1 MIEVASCVGTVKYIR
16 RGISAISYEIAL
28 DTNSVTSDGETG
40 EFLTTNLGNFR
51 FIKHVGGDSEEQQ
64 DICSTYNYLVMF
76 IGSAGNCIL
85 MKKPDGSTSYKYSS
99 SRGNSSISDAMS
111 ACNVNEGSI
120 RLIKFM
126 WYDKP
131 IKVDGSYDYID
142 NLCRNLGVP
151 SDDMQLKILAS
162 NTLTVVQNGV
172 DGKPG
177 GPGAPGARGSSGPV
191 WRQHV
196 GFVSATADAP
206 YQYCAGNNDE
216 RFLDVVLIN
225 KVWYR
230 CLRSYKS
237 TGADDIRNT
246 TTNAEF
252 AKYWTSADMA
262 GFTFI
267 ATQFLLADN
276 AKINLFGSNEI
287 NLYNDN
293 ENGTLFASFRV
304 PSGKWSDAKGDKGE
318 YVLWI
323 GAADPKD
330 ASYYVKKNGVAKM
343 DCCYFGQ
350 VTIKNRKKEH
360 LGDANAGIYY
370 GEKYYDIEDGVE
382 EFHPY
387 VRSAW
392 ICDKAY
398 TFGLSAD
405 NVVYEQTGW
414 GGYVKMWQMNGYDNV
429 STDMYNK
436 RYPRLPEA
444 AMKIRKSLSG
454 LPKEVDAYDCI
465 GISLT
470 SIGNVMAN
478 SIGLDISTINGQNSI
493 GLRIDASGGSKA
505 NHAIQIVSGDIAGLR
520 PYIRETNIST
530 TLSIYDHT
538 VYCTNSG
545 AITLT
550 LPRSPIKGQEY
561 LIIQGNGR
569 VNIEASHVFFGE
581 GASGSTKTW
590 WSGTKNQFSWLIFT
604 GSVWVVQYAIRY

>member
-1 MIEVASCVGTVKYIR
+1 MTVARSTFHIASVENGE
-16 RGISAISYEIAL
+16 SAVSYEIAL
-28 DTNSVTSDGETG
+28 DTNSVTADGETG

-76 IGSAGNCIL
+76 IGSSGTCIL
-85 MKKPDGSTSYKYSS
+85 MKKPDGSGGYKYSS
-99 SRGNSSISDAMS
+99 SRGNCSISDAMA

-120 RLIKFM
+120 RLIKFV

-177 GPGAPGARGSSGPV
+177 GQGDPGARGSSGPI

-196 GFVSATADAP
+196 GFVSATSDAP
-206 YQYCAGNNDE
+206 YQYYAGSNDE

-230 CLRSYKS
+230 CLQSYKS
-237 TGADDIRNT
+237 TGTDDVRNT
-246 TTNAEF
+246 PENAEF
-252 AKYWTSADMA
+252 AKFWTSADMSN
-262 GFTFI
+262 FTFI
-267 ATQFLLADN
+267 ATQFFLADN

-304 PSGKWSDAKGDKGE
+304 PSGKLTDFEGDRGE

-323 GAADPKD
+323 GATDPLN
-330 ASYYVKKNGVAKM
+330 ASFCVKKDGIAHLR
-343 DCCYFGQ
+343 CCIFGKAMP
-350 VTIKNRKKEH
+350 VFNV
-360 LGDANAGIYY
+360 G
-370 GEKYYDIEDGVE
+370 IEDGVYYGVE
-382 EFHPY
+382 YNDGSLKKEDYHPY
-387 VRSAW
+387 TRSVW
-392 ICDKAY
+392 INDNGY

-405 NVVYEQTGW
+405 NAIYAQTGW
-414 GGYVKMWQMNGYDNV
+414 GGYVKMWQTNSFENINNDPF
-429 STDMYNK
+429 K
-436 RYPRLPEA
+436 RYPRLTEA
-444 AMKIRKSLSG
+444 AIEIRKSLSD

-470 SIGNVMAN
+470 SIGNAMAN

-493 GLRIDASGGSKA
+493 GLRIDASGGSET

-561 LIIQGNGR
+561 LIIQSNGR
-569 VNIEASHVFFGE
+569 VNIKAYHVIFGE
-581 GASGSTKTW
+581 GADGKTKEW
-590 WSGTKNQFSWLIFT
+590 YSGTKNQFSWLIFT
-604 GSVWVVQYAIRY
+604 GSVWVVQYINH

>member
-28 DTNSVTSDGETG
+28 DTNSVTADGNTG
-40 EFLTTNLGNFR
+40 KFLTTKLGKYHFLKHTGNKTEDCTDVLETFNFLVLPIDKNGSVLINGRISGGASGDIYDPFFDESIKEEDVSQIKFFWYSAPVAEAGNFNY
-51 FIKHVGGDSEEQQ
+51 IKALTDSQ
-64 DICSTYNYLVMF
+64 
-76 IGSAGNCIL
+76 
-85 MKKPDGSTSYKYSS
+85 
-99 SRGNSSISDAMS
+99 
-111 ACNVNEGSI
+111 
-120 RLIKFM
+120 
-126 WYDKP
+126 
-131 IKVDGSYDYID
+131 
-142 NLCRNLGVP
+142 GVP
-151 SDDMQLKILAS
+151 AKNMPFTILAS
-162 NTLTVVQNGV
+162 NTFLVVRQGS

-177 GPGAPGARGSSGPV
+177 GKGDPGARGSSGPV

-206 YQYCAGNNDE
+206 YQYYAGSNDE
-216 RFLDVVLIN
+216 RFLDVVLID

-230 CLRSYKS
+230 CLQSYKS
-237 TGADDIRNT
+237 TGTDDIRNT

-262 GFTFI
+262 NFTFI

-293 ENGTLFASFRV
+293 GNGTLFASFRV

-323 GAADPKD
+323 GAADPED

-387 VRSAW
+387 VRSVW
-392 ICDKAY
+392 ICDKDY

-405 NVVYEQTGW
+405 NVAYEQTGW

-604 GSVWVVQYAIRY
+604 GSVWVVQYAIR

>member
-1 MIEVASCVGTVKYIR
+1 MVKYIR
-16 RGISAISYEIAL
+16 RGICAISYEIAL
-28 DTNSVTSDGETG
+28 DTNSVTADGETG

-76 IGSAGNCIL
+76 IGSSGTCIL
-85 MKKPDGSTSYKYSS
+85 MKKPDGSGGYKYSS
-99 SRGNSSISDAMS
+99 SRGNCSISDAMA

-120 RLIKFM
+120 RLIKFV

-177 GPGAPGARGSSGPV
+177 GQGDPGARGSSGPI

-196 GFVSATADAP
+196 GFVSATSDAP
-206 YQYCAGNNDE
+206 YQYYAGSNDE

-230 CLRSYKS
+230 CLQSYKS
-237 TGADDIRNT
+237 TGTDDVRNT
-246 TTNAEF
+246 PENAEF
-252 AKYWTSADMA
+252 AKFWTSADMSN
-262 GFTFI
+262 FTFI
-267 ATQFLLADN
+267 ATQFFLADN

-304 PSGKWSDAKGDKGE
+304 PSGKVTDFGGDRGE

-323 GAADPKD
+323 GAADPQD
-330 ASYYVKKNGVAKM
+330 ASFHVRKDGTAHM
-343 DCCYFGQ
+343 TCCYFG
-350 VTIKNRKKEH
+350 KNNPFVFETK
-360 LGDANAGIYY
+360 AGIYY
-370 GEKYYDIEDGVE
+370 GEEYNAGIENEDDRHLYARSVWISDDG
-382 EFHPY
+382 
-387 VRSAW
+387 
-392 ICDKAY
+392 Y

-405 NVVYEQTGW
+405 NYTYKGTGW
-414 GGYVKMWQMNGYDNV
+414 GGYVKMWQVDSYEIINNDFSNKYPKLV
-429 STDMYNK
+429 S
-436 RYPRLPEA
+436 A
-444 AMKIRKSLSG
+444 AIEIRKSLSG
-454 LPKEVDAYDCI
+454 LPDKLSAYDCI

-470 SIGNVMAN
+470 SIGNKRAD
-478 SIGLDISTINGQNSI
+478 SIGLDVSSFNGQNSI
-493 GLRIDASGGSKA
+493 GLRISATGGAKT
-505 NHAIQIVSGDIAGLR
+505 NHAIQVVSGDIAGLR
-520 PYIRETNIST
+520 PYIRDISIST
-530 TLSIYDHT
+530 TLDIYDHT

-550 LPRSPIKGQEY
+550 LPRTPIKGQEY
-561 LIIQGNGR
+561 LIIQGNGK
-569 VNIEASHVFFGE
+569 VNIKAYHVIFGE
-581 GASGSTKTW
+581 GADGKTKEW
-590 WSGTKNQFSWLIFT
+590 YSGTKNQFSWLIFT
-604 GSVWVVQYAIRY
+604 GSVWVVQYINH